1 MVRRT
6 TKMLKKLNKNGVK
19 FDSKKKKLFTS
30 SKRKPISE
38 MDCYNCG
45 ELGHLAHQC
54 PKPKKDKFKKK
65 YKDNKDDS
73 SDDEKKREKPYKK
86 KDGKKKQ
93 YHKKKNGKAYI
104 VGDGLTDIESSSGSS
119 GEDIDDEKERVAA
132 LVIGSSLPPP
142 PHHHHPLHTYDSWPR
157 VTGSYTKIIRKT
169 RAKNDKLELE
179 KESLLAKY
187 EMAQKA
193 SDELR
198 DENKVVSSSLKELK
212 ANIKEL
218 KQNHDKLEEIHKELN
233 TTYDLLKDD
242 YTTLKVNHDNL
253 VIADE
258 YLYNEPHDAT
268 NLVAKID
275 IATSYDDLID
285 EYVEQGSSG
294 KGKQVVVAEHYDD
307 YVKIKNENEKL
318 KKDLEKLSTTNSI
331 VIETQDGDYNMA
343 IDIEKLQEENKKLK
357 IEKTHL
363 ATGFEKFTR
372 GHNLQSEL
380 LMNTVMK
387 NDKSGIGYKANQ
399 MKKAKAQYQ
408 AQHQHKSKPKPKR
421 YGEMYYGYCK
431 NYFYP
436 AMGDEE

>member
-1 MVRRT
+1 MA
-6 TKMLKKLNKNGVK
+6 KG
-19 FDSKKKKLFTS
+19 D
-30 SKRKPISE
+30 RKVQS
-38 MDCYNCG
+38 D
-45 ELGHLAHQC
+45 
-54 PKPKKDKFKKK
+54 
-65 YKDNKDDS
+65 DDS
-73 SDDEKKREKPYKK
+73 SDSDSDNEF
-86 KDGKKKQ
+86 
-93 YHKKKNGKAYI
+93 
-104 VGDGLTDIESSSGSS
+104 
-119 GEDIDDEKERVAA
+119 VAPSYDQ
-132 LVIGSSLPPP
+132 LVEL
-142 PHHHHPLHTYDSWPR
+142 LN
-157 VTGSYTKIIRKT
+157 SYTKIIRKT

-218 KQNHDKLEEIHKELN
+218 KQNHDKLEDIHKELN
-233 TTYDLLKDD
+233 TRYDLLKDD

-253 VIADE
+253 VIANE
-258 YLYNEPHDAT
+258 YLYNLPHDAN

-294 KGKQVVVAEHYDD
+294 KGKQVVVAKHYDD

-343 IDIEKLQEENKKLK
+343 LDIEMLREENKRLK
-357 IEKTHL
+357 IEKTRL

-372 GHNLQSEL
+372 AHNLQSEL
-380 LMNTVMK
+380 CMNTVMK

-399 MKKAKAQYQ
+399 VKKAKTQNQVKYL
-408 AQHQHKSKPKPKR
+408 KGPNGLEGGGVNSL
-421 YGEMYYGYCK
+421 
-431 NYFYP
+431 F
-436 AMGDEE
+436 